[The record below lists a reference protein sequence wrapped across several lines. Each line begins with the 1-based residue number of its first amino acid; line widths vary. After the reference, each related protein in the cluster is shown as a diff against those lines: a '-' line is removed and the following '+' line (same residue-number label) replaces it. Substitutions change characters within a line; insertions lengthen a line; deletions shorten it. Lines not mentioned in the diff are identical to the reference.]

1 MLCVFLLLKMDD
13 VWPKDATPAAAAAAA
28 QHTKDDHDAH
38 TTPTS
43 L

>member
-13 VWPKDATPAAAAAAA
+13 VWPKDATPAAAAAA